1 MRNWDESH
9 DLDADLMRELLLGR
23 LAVVP
28 DPRGLRVRGV
38 RIRRRVDLDLVHSPV
53 LLAVHDSLLD
63 EGASANDIAN
73 LGQLLKTMAPYAPPP
88 PAGATPPQRWGDGST
103 SGSCWATGSPTSSSG
118 VRRS

>member
-73 LGQLLKTMAPYAPPP
+73 LGQLLKTMAPYAPRP